1 MKTKNLIILSLFSA
15 ISIVLT
21 RFLAFYIPFFGSND
35 VRISLGDVP
44 IMLAGLIFGPIAGAL
59 TGAVSD
65 VIGATMFPAGPFF
78 PGFTL
83 SAMLAGAIPGL
94 LQPFL
99 RRKISYVTIFMTV
112 LLTQLTTSILFN
124 TLWLSMIFGIP
135 FSVLVLPRA
144 AITILMTVIYA
155 LIIYALYPRL
165 LKASSQNG
173 LNY

>member
-99 RRKISYVTIFMTV
+99 RLCHHFYDGFIDPIDD
-112 LLTQLTTSILFN
+112 FN
-124 TLWLSMIFGIP
+124 P
-135 FSVLVLPRA
+135 FQYP
-144 AITILMTVIYA
+144 M
-155 LIIYALYPRL
+155 ALYDLWHSFFGPCTAQSSYNHPHDCYLCPHYICFISKVAKGFESKRPELLNRL
-165 LKASSQNG
+165 
-173 LNY
+173 